1 MLQIPGRPWALVTN
15 AFAAVR
21 TMPGQ
26 VFPFFVLHRTIAAS
40 EIAQIAGLTGPRV
53 DFAISAVASLESAC
67 ATDLCYMDNSKYL
80 GALKSTKARACL
92 VSQRFSAFV
101 PLETFQF
108 VTPDPYRIYS
118 QVLALLYPDAASPR
132 STFGTNGVS
141 EKATVHGSATLG
153 QGVTIDP
160 GALIGPNARIGE
172 LSYIGPNAVIGPGVS
187 IGRSCSIGAGCIITY
202 ASIGDHV
209 IIHPNVAIG
218 QDGFGFSLSREGHLK
233 VAQIGAVI
241 IHDRVEIGANT
252 TVDRGSTRNT
262 VIGQGTKIDN
272 LVQIAHNVVIG
283 RNCIIAAQAGIAGS
297 TTLGN
302 LVAVGGQSGIAPH
315 LTIGDGAQIAGAS
328 GVTRDIPAGERWAG
342 FPARPA
348 KKFFR
353 QYRIVELFAER
364 RIHIGDK
371 PRS

>member
-1 MLQIPGRPWALVTN
+1 MLNGSGRQWALVIN
-15 AFAAVR
+15 AFAAGS
-21 TMPGQ
+21 TMLGPA
-26 VFPFFVLHRTIAAS
+26 FPFFVPHRTIAGS

-67 ATDLCYMDNSKYL
+67 ATDLCYMDNRKYL
-80 GALKSTKARACL
+80 DALKSTKARACL
-92 VSQRFSAFV
+92 VSPRFSAFV
-101 PLETFQF
+101 PFETFQF
-108 VTPDPYRIYS
+108 VTKDPYRIYS
-118 QVLALLYPDAASPR
+118 KVLALLYPDAASPR
-132 STFGTNGVS
+132 SIFGINGVS
-141 EKATVHGSATLG
+141 ESATVHGSATLG
-153 QGVTIDP
+153 HGVTIDP

-172 LSYIGPNAVIGPGVS
+172 LSYIGPNVVIGPGVV
-187 IGRSCSIGAGCIITY
+187 IGRSCSIGAGSVITC

-218 QDGFGFSLSREGHLK
+218 QDGFGFSMSREGHLK

-241 IHDRVEIGANT
+241 VHDLVEIGANT

-262 VIGQGTKIDN
+262 VIGYGTKIDN

-283 RNCIIAAQAGIAGS
+283 RNCIVAAQAGIAGS
-297 TTLGN
+297 TTLGD

-328 GVTRDIPAGERWAG
+328 GVTRDIPAGQRWAG
-342 FPARPA
+342 FPARPT

-353 QYRIVELFAER
+353 QHRMVELLAER
-364 RIHIGDK
+364 RVDIGDK
-371 PRS
+371 LRS